1 MLAVYSFLH
10 EAAAT
15 RAWLALP
22 LPAARPPVPD
32 PIPAGLPSP
41 PCRAGAHAI
50 DIRNALKGHPY
61 AEEMPER
68 VGPDPEP
75 EAAAEPA
82 AEAEADQPAAKE
94 QPKGLPALGPKPSK
108 KKAEA

>member
-1 MLAVYSFLH
+1 M
-10 EAAAT
+10 
-15 RAWLALP
+15 
-22 LPAARPPVPD
+22 PD

-61 AEEMPER
+61 AEEMPEI

>member
-1 MLAVYSFLH
+1 
-10 EAAAT
+10 
-15 RAWLALP
+15 
-22 LPAARPPVPD
+22 
-32 PIPAGLPSP
+32 
-41 PCRAGAHAI
+41 
-50 DIRNALKGHPY
+50 
-61 AEEMPER
+61 MPEI